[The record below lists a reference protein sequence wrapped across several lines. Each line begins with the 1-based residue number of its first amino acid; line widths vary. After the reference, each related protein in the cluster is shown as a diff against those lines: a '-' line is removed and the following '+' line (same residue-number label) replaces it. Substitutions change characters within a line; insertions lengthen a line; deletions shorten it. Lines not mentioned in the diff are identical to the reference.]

1 MLDLLRLRQIA
12 AVVVCEGEKDK
23 AVASEIAAKLGASS
37 LLFLPAG
44 GIDTIPDIIEMLVVL
59 TRVARKVK
67 SIIVVVDGED
77 VDSPLERARRI
88 RDSLASRFVSR
99 GMNAEADEPQPA
111 GAQLYKARVRYE
123 GQEVNLLVAVSGDF
137 SKSSPRRAIED
148 HCAKLLGSA
157 YPDKDEL
164 HRLCLEAIRRE
175 DMETVCNA
183 FPHIC
188 AALRAVN

>member
-88 RDSLASRFVSR
+88 RERTSTARLS
-99 GMNAEADEPQPA
+99 GL
-111 GAQLYKARVRYE
+111 GA
-123 GQEVNLLVAVSGDF
+123 
-137 SKSSPRRAIED
+137 
-148 HCAKLLGSA
+148 
-157 YPDKDEL
+157 
-164 HRLCLEAIRRE
+164 
-175 DMETVCNA
+175 
-183 FPHIC
+183 
-188 AALRAVN
+188 